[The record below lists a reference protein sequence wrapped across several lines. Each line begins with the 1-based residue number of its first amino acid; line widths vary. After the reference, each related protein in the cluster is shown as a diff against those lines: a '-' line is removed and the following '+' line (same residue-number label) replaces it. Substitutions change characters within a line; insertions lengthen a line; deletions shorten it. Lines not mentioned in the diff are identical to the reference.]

1 MTMPA
6 SARHRVAVLLTSV
19 GLALALLLA
28 RTMVARAD
36 DPTAG
41 PDPEPAGIAYTV
53 RSGDTLWDI
62 ARDHV
67 RPGDD
72 VRVLVED
79 IRQGND
85 LDSSVIVP
93 GQVLVI
99 PLGG

>member
-6 SARHRVAVLLTSV
+6 SARHRVVVLLTAV
-19 GLALALLLA
+19 ALALALLLA

-41 PDPEPAGIAYTV
+41 SEPAPAGVVYTV

-62 ARDHV
+62 ASAHV
-67 RPGDD
+67 GPGDD

-79 IRQGND
+79 IRQGNH
-85 LDSSVIVP
+85 LDSSVIMP

-99 PLGG
+99 PIRG